1 MQRVAAYI
9 RRNRIALGML
19 AAFALVGGVS
29 TLGQPWVTIFT
40 TLGGAA
46 LLVVGVLVATNYQRQ
61 CYVIW
66 LFYEGVVA

>member
-29 TLGQPWVTIFT
+29 TLG
-40 TLGGAA
+40 
-46 LLVVGVLVATNYQRQ
+46 
-61 CYVIW
+61 
-66 LFYEGVVA
+66 